1 MNMIQM
7 FFIVTLVITVITC
20 PVYEPLVWA
29 QIWFYCTILLP
40 PNTFSTWTVFV
51 CYSCDFQVTG
61 FYIICR
67 IICETKSST
76 TYRVY
81 CRQSMHVS
89 LRCQILQPGQ
99 RPHASSASLVECHSC
114 AVAWR
119 ARRRRFPVVKSGV
132 CFIHVTD
139 ITNVAWV
146 MSHKLGR
153 FWPNRKRLTAVITF
167 QKS

>member
-119 ARRRRFPVVKSGV
+119 ARKSESGASFVGPFP
-132 CFIHVTD
+132 
-139 ITNVAWV
+139 
-146 MSHKLGR
+146 LE
-153 FWPNRKRLTAVITF
+153 TAVSSCQEWRVFHSRNWYHKCSMSDVT
-167 QKS
+167 